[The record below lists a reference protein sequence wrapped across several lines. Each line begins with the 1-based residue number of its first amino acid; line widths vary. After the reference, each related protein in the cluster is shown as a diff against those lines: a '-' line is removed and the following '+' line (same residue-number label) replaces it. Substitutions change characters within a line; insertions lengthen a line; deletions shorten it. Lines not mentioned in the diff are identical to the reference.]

1 MCIAYSS
8 GAAAAATE
16 VVEKHIKLPGSI
28 GPMVEAIV
36 PAAEAVQGKPGDFV
50 DNAVRKSA
58 KRTAT
63 KIATNSEIV
72 AHFIEDNKAK
82 VMAARYDLDEGRV
95 EFLS

>member
-1 MCIAYSS
+1 MCIACSS
-8 GAAAAATE
+8 GAVAAACE

-50 DNAVRKSA
+50 DNAVREAPSELQRRLRPRANSSRTSSKTT
-58 KRTAT
+58 KRR
-63 KIATNSEIV
+63 SWP
-72 AHFIEDNKAK
+72 
-82 VMAARYDLDEGRV
+82 ARYDLDEGRV